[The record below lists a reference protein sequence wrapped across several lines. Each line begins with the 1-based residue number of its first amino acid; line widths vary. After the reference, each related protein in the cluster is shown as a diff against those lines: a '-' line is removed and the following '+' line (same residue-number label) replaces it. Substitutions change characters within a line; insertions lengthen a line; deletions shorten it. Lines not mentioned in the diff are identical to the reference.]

1 MFTYHSQET
10 IHSQVTFR
18 ETPVTLV
25 ELVRK
30 CIQSTLA
37 VDSKVGASTFM
48 VRLGAGSWKT
58 WKAMEFYN
66 FIFQPWTVLKFRCG

>member
-1 MFTYHSQET
+1 MFTYYSQET

-18 ETPVTLV
+18 GNPVAFV

-48 VRLGAGSWKT
+48 VRLGVGFIRG
-58 WKAMEFYN
+58 MENLESHGILY
-66 FIFQPWTVLKFRCG
+66 